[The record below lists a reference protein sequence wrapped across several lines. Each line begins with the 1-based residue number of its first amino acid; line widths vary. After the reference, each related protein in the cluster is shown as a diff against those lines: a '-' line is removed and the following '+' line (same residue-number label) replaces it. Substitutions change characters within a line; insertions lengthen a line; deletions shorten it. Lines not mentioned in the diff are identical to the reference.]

1 MVSETVSPTLVE
13 CLSALPDPRKPI
25 NQDHKFIDI
34 MVIGICALIAGAD
47 GFSGM
52 AAFGQAKEEWLR
64 TFLELPNGIPSHDTF
79 GEVFARLKPSA
90 FQQCFLRWVQGL
102 TTKVESEVVPIDG
115 KRLRRSHDRSQGR
128 AAIELVSAWASTQ
141 RLTLG
146 QVKVA
151 ADSNEIT
158 AVPALLKV
166 LALEGCIVTLDAI
179 NTQKETVA
187 AIVAQAADYVI
198 ALKGNHAT
206 LLAAVTELC
215 AAVREDRTA
224 NIPFET
230 CQTVDGEHGRIETR
244 RYWQIAA
251 PDYLPERQSW
261 RNWQTVGMVEAT
273 RELNGQT
280 TTERRYYLSSL
291 PVEVQRFAHA
301 VRTHWS
307 IENSC
312 HWILDVV
319 FREDDSRVRS
329 GYAAENLGLLR
340 RLALTLL
347 QQERSRK
354 VGIQL
359 KRLTAGWDEKYLLK
373 VLNGKV
379 INI

>member
-13 CLSALPDPRKPI
+13 CLRELPDPRKPI
-25 NQDHKFIDI
+25 NQDHQFIDI
-34 MVIGICALIAGAD
+34 MVIGICAIIAGAD

-52 AAFGQAKEEWLR
+52 AAFGQAKEEWFR

-79 GEVFARLKPSA
+79 GAVFARLKPSA
-90 FQQCFLRWVQGL
+90 FQECFLRWVQGL

-115 KRLRRSHDRSQGR
+115 KRLRRSHDRSHGQ
-128 AAIELVSAWASTQ
+128 AAIELVSAWASSQ

-158 AVPALLKV
+158 AVPELLKV
-166 LALEGCIVTLDAI
+166 LALAGCIVTLDAL

-187 AIVAQAADYVI
+187 AIVAQEADYVI

-206 LLAAVTELC
+206 LLEAVTELC
-215 AAVREDRTA
+215 EAVREGRTA

-230 CQTVDGEHGRIETR
+230 WETVDGEHGRIETR

-251 PDYLPERQSW
+251 PDYLPERQAW
-261 RNWQTVGMVEAT
+261 RNWQTIGMVEAT
-273 RELNGQT
+273 RELKGQT

-291 PVEVQRFAHA
+291 PVAVQRFAHA

-319 FREDDSRVRS
+319 FREDDSRVRN
-329 GYAAENLGLLR
+329 GHAAENLGLLR

-354 VGIQL
+354 VGVQL

>member
-1 MVSETVSPTLVE
+1 MPE
-13 CLSALPDPRKPI
+13 
-25 NQDHKFIDI
+25 
-34 MVIGICALIAGAD
+34 
-47 GFSGM
+47 
-52 AAFGQAKEEWLR
+52 
-64 TFLELPNGIPSHDTF
+64 
-79 GEVFARLKPSA
+79 
-90 FQQCFLRWVQGL
+90 
-102 TTKVESEVVPIDG
+102 
-115 KRLRRSHDRSQGR
+115 R
-128 AAIELVSAWASTQ
+128 AA
-141 RLTLG
+141 
-146 QVKVA
+146 
-151 ADSNEIT
+151 
-158 AVPALLKV
+158 
-166 LALEGCIVTLDAI
+166 
-179 NTQKETVA
+179 
-187 AIVAQAADYVI
+187 
-198 ALKGNHAT
+198 
-206 LLAAVTELC
+206 
-215 AAVREDRTA
+215 
-224 NIPFET
+224 
-230 CQTVDGEHGRIETR
+230 
-244 RYWQIAA
+244 
-251 PDYLPERQSW
+251 W
-261 RNWQTVGMVEAT
+261 RNWQTVGLVEAT

>member
-1 MVSETVSPTLVE
+1 MIHETVSPTLIE
-13 CLSALPDPRKPI
+13 CLNALPDPRKPI
-25 NQDHKFIDI
+25 NQAHKFIDI

-52 AAFGQAKEEWLR
+52 AAFGQAKEEWFR
-64 TFLELPNGIPSHDTF
+64 NFLALPNGIPSHDTF
-79 GEVFARLKPSA
+79 GEVFARLKPRA
-90 FQQCFLRWVQGL
+90 FQQCFLRWVQGV

-115 KRLRRSHDRSQGR
+115 KRLRRSHDRSHGQ
-128 AAIELVSAWASTQ
+128 AAIELVSAWASSQ

-158 AVPALLKV
+158 AVPELLKM
-166 LALEGCIVTLDAI
+166 LALAGCIVTLDAL

-187 AIVAQAADYVI
+187 AIVTQDADYVI

-206 LLAAVTELC
+206 LLGAVTELC
-215 AAVREDRTA
+215 VAVREDRTA

-230 CQTVDGEHGRIETR
+230 CQMVDGEHGRIETR

-251 PDYLPERQSW
+251 PDYLPERQAW
-261 RNWQTVGMVEAT
+261 RNWQTVGLVEAT

-291 PVEVQRFAHA
+291 PVEVQRFANA

-354 VGIQL
+354 IGVQL
-359 KRLTAGWDEKYLLK
+359 KRLSAGWDERYLLK
-373 VLNGKV
+373 VLNGRV
-379 INI
+379 INV